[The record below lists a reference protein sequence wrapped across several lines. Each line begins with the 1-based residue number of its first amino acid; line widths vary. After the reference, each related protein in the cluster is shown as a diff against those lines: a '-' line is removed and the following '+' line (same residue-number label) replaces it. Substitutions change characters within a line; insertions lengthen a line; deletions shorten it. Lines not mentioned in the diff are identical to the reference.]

1 MMGLAELLAVVQR
14 KGRQRQV
21 LEPSLSATGG
31 ATSGGDAGWRDAG
44 WGGEQDRGV

>member
-21 LEPSLSATGG
+21 LEPSLSAIGA

-44 WGGEQDRGV
+44 